1 MAPCVLELSDEEASA
16 VLDAF
21 EEAITE
27 WFALHES
34 FPDDAEERGV
44 LKLADIVGRVQQRL
58 AAAAKSG

>member
-1 MAPCVLELSDEEASA
+1 MKRRRRCSTRSRKRSPSGS
-16 VLDAF
+16 
-21 EEAITE
+21 
-27 WFALHES
+27 LHES